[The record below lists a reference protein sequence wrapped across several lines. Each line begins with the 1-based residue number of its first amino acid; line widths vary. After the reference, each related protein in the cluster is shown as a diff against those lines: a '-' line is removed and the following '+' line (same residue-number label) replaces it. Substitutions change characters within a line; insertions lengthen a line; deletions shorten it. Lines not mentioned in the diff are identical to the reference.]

1 MSAPRRGTF
10 GSVVLVGVLA
20 AALAAVASSKR
31 WAELGSTDARLV
43 ATWIGSSGELP
54 IASAL
59 SLAALASWGALLVSR
74 GQWRR
79 WIAVLGLVI
88 ALGSLATAIVG
99 YTRAPSDLRHA
110 AENSLGNALSSS
122 PGLTGWYW
130 AAVAAD
136 VIVVLALLVAVRDA
150 PAWPTM
156 SSRYDSPA
164 TAREPTEMR
173 SSLDV
178 WKALDQGADPT
189 DAPEVE
195 EPRSGVTKPPDTA
208 N

>member
-1 MSAPRRGTF
+1 MSASSRSTF
-10 GSVVLVGVLA
+10 GPVILVGILG
-20 AALAAVASSKR
+20 AALAAVASSKK
-31 WAELGSTDARLV
+31 WAELGAVDAKV
-43 ATWIGSSGELP
+43 VVTWIGSSGELP
-54 IASAL
+54 VASAL

-74 GQWRR
+74 GRWRR
-79 WIAVLGLVI
+79 WIATLGLVI
-88 ALGSLATAIVG
+88 GLGSLVTAIVG
-99 YTRAPSDLRHA
+99 NSQAPSDLRHA
-110 AENSLGNALSSS
+110 AENSLGNALTSS

-130 AAVAAD
+130 TALIAD

-164 TAREPTEMR
+164 ATREPREMK

-189 DAPEVE
+189 DSSQQ
-195 EPRSGVTKPPDTA
+195 EPPATA
-208 N
+208 

>member
-1 MSAPRRGTF
+1 MSTAQRRTF
-10 GSVVLVGVLA
+10 GPVVLIGVLA
-20 AALAAVASSKR
+20 AALAAVASSKK
-31 WAELGSTDARLV
+31 WAELGSVDAKIV

-54 IASAL
+54 AASAL

-74 GQWRR
+74 GRWRR

-99 YTRAPSDLRHA
+99 YTRAPHDLRQA

-122 PGLTGWYW
+122 PSLTGWYW
-130 AAVAAD
+130 AAVVAD
-136 VIVVLALLVAVRDA
+136 LIVVLALLVAVRDA

-156 SSRYDSPA
+156 SSRYDAPSGA
-164 TAREPTEMR
+164 KESTETK

-178 WKALDQGADPT
+178 WKALDQGTDPT
-189 DAPEVE
+189 DAPEQD
-195 EPRSGVTKPPDTA
+195 PPDTA
-208 N
+208 R